1 MTAGGFPECCSF
13 LILVKRSPYALL
25 LLLKSIFSQMPVEKQ
40 SVTEEDKEGDRELV
54 AKNLRGEINPQA
66 KEYVTV
72 WEVEAGQTVRGTTA
86 R

>member
-1 MTAGGFPECCSF
+1 MLQLSDTCIKECVCSAA
-13 LILVKRSPYALL
+13 VTQ
-25 LLLKSIFSQMPVEKQ
+25 SIFSQMPVEKQ